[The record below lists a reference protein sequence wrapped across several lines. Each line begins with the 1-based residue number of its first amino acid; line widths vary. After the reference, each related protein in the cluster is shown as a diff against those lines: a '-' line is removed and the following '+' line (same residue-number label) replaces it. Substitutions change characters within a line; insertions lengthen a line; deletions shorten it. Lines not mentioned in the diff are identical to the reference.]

1 MDMTILSVIFSMPRM
16 ASSQVRSAEI
26 PPVLDQADS
35 EVQVPEWVS
44 EDPEHGA

>member
-1 MDMTILSVIFSMPRM
+1 MDMNILSVIFLMPRL
-16 ASSQVRSAEI
+16 AYSQMRSAEI
-26 PPVLDQADS
+26 PPVLGQADS